1 MSSGNAARPASESAA
16 DAGVPSTVRGLLA
29 ASPLP
34 RLETQMLLQ
43 HVLGVSRAWLIAH
56 DTDALQAK
64 PVEAYQTLQARR
76 QAGEPMAYL
85 VRRRE
90 FMGHEFMVEPGV
102 LIPRPE
108 TELLV
113 ETALSEL
120 ARRTSPQP
128 RLLDLGT
135 GSGAIAI
142 SLALACAD
150 ATVVATDVSAQVL
163 QVAQRNAQALQANVT
178 LLKGSWFEALA
189 GQPPF
194 DVIVSNPPYI
204 HSNDPHLA
212 QGDLR
217 FEPAG
222 ALTDGADGLAALAHI
237 AEQAPK
243 WLTAGGALWMEHG
256 YDQAA
261 EVRRLLAKAGFN
273 QVASLKDLAGI
284 ERISGG
290 RL

>member
-1 MSSGNAARPASESAA
+1 MNTRNAAQPASATSAG
-16 DAGVPSTVRGLLA
+16 AGALPTVRSLLA

-56 DTDALQAK
+56 DTDALQAE
-64 PVEAYQTLQARR
+64 PVENYQALLARR

-85 VRRRE
+85 VGRRE

-113 ETALSEL
+113 ETALNEM
-120 ARRTSPQP
+120 ARRTSQQP

-150 ATVVATDVSAQVL
+150 ATVVATDVSAQAL
-163 QVAQRNAQALQANVT
+163 QVAQRNAQALQANVAF
-178 LLKGSWFEALA
+178 LQGSWFDALA

-204 HSNDPHLA
+204 HSNDPHLV

-261 EVRRLLAKAGFN
+261 EVRRLLTKAGFK
-273 QVASLKDLAGI
+273 QVAGLKDLAGI
-284 ERISGG
+284 ERVSGG

>member
-1 MSSGNAARPASESAA
+1 MSTRNVAQSASAA
-16 DAGVPSTVRGLLA
+16 SVGEGAQLTVRSLLA

-56 DTDALQAK
+56 DTDALQAE
-64 PVEAYQTLQARR
+64 PVENYQALLARR

-85 VRRRE
+85 VGRRE

-120 ARRTSPQP
+120 AQRTNPQP

-150 ATVVATDVSAQVL
+150 ATVVATDVSAQAL
-163 QVAQRNAQALQANVT
+163 QVAQHNAQTLKAKVTFLQ
-178 LLKGSWFEALA
+178 GSWFDALA

-194 DVIVSNPPYI
+194 DVIISNPPYI
-204 HSNDPHLA
+204 HSKDPHLVH
-212 QGDLR
+212 GDLR

-243 WLTAGGALWMEHG
+243 WLTADGALWMEHG
-256 YDQAA
+256 YDQAT
-261 EVRRLLAKAGFN
+261 EVRRLLTKAGFG
-273 QVASLKDLAGI
+273 QVTSLKDLAGI